1 MIVEREGRPGVEK
14 PVIPFKSGTFPMNA
28 PIPPETLLANAVAL
42 HRTGRLVEAEP
53 LYRTL
58 LERQPGHPD
67 ALHLL
72 GVLRSQAGD
81 PAEGASLITDA
92 IARRGNVATYH
103 SNLALALKAL
113 GRFAEA
119 EAALRSGFALAPG
132 AGPLIALGGLRRAG
146 GRHAEALAAY
156 RTAQIIDP
164 ADGTAQEGIAHTTA
178 ELDAAGC
185 ATGDPK
191 PSDTTLTAYRRA
203 FRLRPAASFTA
214 FNLALTLQKAGDSG
228 AAIPTFQAAAALD
241 PSAPAVLSG
250 LGLSLLSARQADR
263 ASALLARVIRLRP
276 DDAQDRFHLAEAA
289 QAAGEAGRAATAY
302 RDTAALQPTNYTAWE
317 NAALL
322 DAREDNGS
330 ALAAHARGMM
340 AAARAEHLFWKAP
353 VYIAMHVAN
362 DRIRAGR
369 PDAAK
374 RALDHFSQ
382 AAAIENR
389 ELLPWIDFL
398 RGSLLLR
405 KPGSEEA
412 GRAVLKALVPAL
424 PFLRHVTF
432 GDEFDA
438 LCRSVPLAELA
449 DYRTGFQSEPAA
461 DGVGPLLFA
470 ACDNRYLKLF
480 AAPLLL
486 TVDAFCGVGQ
496 RMHIHVADPG
506 PDIAEVVAGLRALLR
521 RCRLTV
527 STERTPPDLDPA
539 SRRTLYTCLRL
550 MRAPDVLDLHGRPP
564 LVMIDID
571 ALLPIDPRRLVEAM
585 APDEEAMLIHRPD
598 SLDCL
603 YNTIS
608 NGLIVLRPTAST
620 REVLERTATAL
631 LHWMRQRN
639 MAYFLDQIA
648 LIQGFADV
656 ERRRGPVKILPIEE
670 LSRRLGVSDV
680 FLPFFDEKHR
690 AGFTDQLSAL
700 TTRIHEETLTD
711 NRSEEERRAALTG
724 LVRRLQAAVLSR

>member
-1 MIVEREGRPGVEK
+1 
-14 PVIPFKSGTFPMNA
+14 MNA
-28 PIPPETLLANAVAL
+28 PVPSETLLANAVAR
-42 HRTGRLVEAEP
+42 HRIGNLAEAEP

-67 ALHLL
+67 VLHLL

-81 PAEGASLITDA
+81 PAEGVSLITEA
-92 IARRGNVATYH
+92 IARRGNVAAYH

-113 GRFAEA
+113 GRFDDAET
-119 EAALRSGFALAPG
+119 ALRSAIALAPG
-132 AGPLIALGGLRRAG
+132 AGALVALGGVRRAA
-146 GRHAEALAAY
+146 GRAADALAVYWA
-156 RTAQIIDP
+156 AQIIDP
-164 ADGTAQEGIAHTTA
+164 ADGAAQEGIAHATA

-185 ATGDPK
+185 ATGKPK
-191 PSDTTLTAYRRA
+191 PSEATLAAYRRA
-203 FRLRPAASFTA
+203 FRLRPAAPFA
-214 FNLALTLQKAGDSG
+214 AQNLALTLQKAGES
-228 AAIPTFQAAAALD
+228 AVAIPTFHVAAALD
-241 PSAPAVLSG
+241 PSEPAVLCG
-250 LGLSLLSARQADR
+250 LGLALLSARQADR
-263 ASALLARVIRLRP
+263 ATTLLARVVRLRP
-276 DDAQDRFHLAEAA
+276 GDAQDRFHLAEAA
-289 QAAGEAGRAATAY
+289 QAAGDAGRAATAY
-302 RDTAALQPTNYTAWE
+302 KDSAALQPASYTAWE
-317 NAALL
+317 NAALI
-322 DAREDNGS
+322 DARGDNGS
-330 ALAAHARGMM
+330 ALVTHARGLM

-362 DRIRAGR
+362 DRIGAGL

-374 RALDHFSQ
+374 RALDGFRQ

-405 KPGSEEA
+405 VPGQEAA
-412 GRAVLKALVPAL
+412 GRAVLKAQVPAL

-432 GDEFDA
+432 DDEFDT
-438 LCRSVPLAELA
+438 LCRSVSSEELA
-449 DYRTGFQSEPAA
+449 DFRAGFQSEPAA
-461 DGVGPLLFA
+461 EGVGPLLFA
-470 ACDNRYLKLF
+470 ACDDRYLRLF

-486 TVDAFCGVGQ
+486 TVDAFCGEGQ
-496 RMHIHVADPG
+496 RMHIHIADPG

-521 RCRLTV
+521 RGRLTV

-550 MRAPDVLDLHGRPP
+550 MRAPDVLDLHGHPP

-571 ALLPIDPRRLVEAM
+571 ALLPIDPRRLVDAM

-598 SLDCL
+598 SLDHL

-608 NGLIVLRPTAST
+608 NGLIVLRPSCST
-620 REVLERTATAL
+620 REVLERTATVL
-631 LHWMRQRN
+631 LHWLRQRN

-648 LIQGFADV
+648 LIQGFSDV
-656 ERRRGPVKILPIEE
+656 ERRHGAVGILPIEE

-690 AGFTDQLSAL
+690 AGFADRLSAL

-711 NRSEEERRAALTG
+711 SRPEEERRAALTA
-724 LVRRLQAAVLSR
+724 LVRRLQAAPAAAT